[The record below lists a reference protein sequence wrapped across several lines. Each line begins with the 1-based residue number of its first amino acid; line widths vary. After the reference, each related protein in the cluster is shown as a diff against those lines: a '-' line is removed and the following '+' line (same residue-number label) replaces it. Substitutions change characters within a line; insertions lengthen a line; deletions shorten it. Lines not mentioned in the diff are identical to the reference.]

1 MTTASQ
7 PNKLKDA
14 FIILVMIAIMILL
27 SHLAKSQDLKPSVT
41 SYVATQVPQIVSSV
55 KADIT
60 TEAILSAFINDG
72 EYGLDKA
79 LNSEDSSWYSGAD
92 VYLASD
98 EEAIMATILDDKNAT
113 YKEKGIK
120 KATVSVASD
129 GEYVLVM
136 VHSFK

>member
-1 MTTASQ
+1 MIPT
-7 PNKLKDA
+7 KLKDA
-14 FIILVMIAIMILL
+14 IILLAFITMLVAL
-27 SHLAKSQDLKPSVT
+27 SKLAQAQDIKPTVT
-41 SYVATQVPQIVSSV
+41 SYVALQGPQIVSSV
-55 KADIT
+55 RADIT
-60 TEAILSAFINDG
+60 TQAVLSAFTNDG

-79 LNSEDSSWYSGAD
+79 LNGADSSWYSGAD

-98 EEAIMATILDDKNAT
+98 EEAILATIRGDQNAT

-136 VHSFK
+136 IYSFR